1 MTLESDIERGQHAKR
16 LLNDPLIQE
25 AFGSLSVAL
34 HTAWETSPIRD
45 REGQHEIKLMLKLLS
60 DLKGYFDLA
69 LSDGELAAQTL
80 KAREES
86 KKGYSPAQWKREYYG
101 Y

>member
-1 MTLESDIERGQHAKR
+1 MSLEADIERGQHAKR
-16 LLNDPLIQE
+16 LLNDPLIRE
-25 AFGSLSVAL
+25 AFETLSGTL
-34 HTAWETSPIRD
+34 HAAWESSPIRD